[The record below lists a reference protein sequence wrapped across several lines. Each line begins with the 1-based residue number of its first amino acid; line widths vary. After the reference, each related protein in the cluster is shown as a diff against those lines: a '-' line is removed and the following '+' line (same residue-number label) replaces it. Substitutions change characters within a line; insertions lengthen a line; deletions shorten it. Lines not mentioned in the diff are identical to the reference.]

1 MQTAISTYGRVELNE
16 LPPKVPD
23 VAAAEV
29 LVLEAEFNPV
39 DLRRLPLD
47 RPQPDLLPRRE
58 RKGLGHCAQH
68 REAQRSPELLGLLL
82 GDAQHQVHADMLS
95 CSRGGGRRRRVGD
108 AAAAEAA
115 VICTKS
121 PAFSP
126 SLAKSSGPSSSSSS
140 LNFDSCTSRVCL
152 CSVGFSLGSASG
164 RGASACGAASSAPAI
179 GARACPRNRR
189 GLDFELSTVFYGTS
203 WGLRSTC
210 NPPRSVL
217 GLPPPDP

>member
-95 CSRGGGRRRRVGD
+95 CSRGGGRRRRVG
-108 AAAAEAA
+108 
-115 VICTKS
+115 
-121 PAFSP
+121 
-126 SLAKSSGPSSSSSS
+126 
-140 LNFDSCTSRVCL
+140 
-152 CSVGFSLGSASG
+152 G
-164 RGASACGAASSAPAI
+164 RGGGGSGGDLHEVAGFQPEL
-179 GARACPRNRR
+179 GQKLRAEQQ
-189 GLDFELSTVFYGTS
+189 LLLAELRLVHKQGV
-203 WGLRSTC
+203 L
-210 NPPRSVL
+210 VL
-217 GLPPPDP
+217 GRLFARLG

>member
-95 CSRGGGRRRRVGD
+95 CSRGGGSGGD
-108 AAAAEAA
+108 LHEVAGFQPELGQKLRAEQQLL
-115 VICTKS
+115 
-121 PAFSP
+121 
-126 SLAKSSGPSSSSSS
+126 LA
-140 LNFDSCTSRVCL
+140 
-152 CSVGFSLGSASG
+152 
-164 RGASACGAASSAPAI
+164 
-179 GARACPRNRR
+179 
-189 GLDFELSTVFYGTS
+189 ELRLVHKQGV
-203 WGLRSTC
+203 L
-210 NPPRSVL
+210 VL
-217 GLPPPDP
+217 GRLFARLG